1 MFRGRHENRQEPA
14 IHESRNGHVLPEI
27 EDEFRELVRRRG
39 IRSPGVRAES
49 GNGNAG
55 VNDFTSLAQSIS
67 GPAVLEIDKLMAQL
81 QDVRDHLVNEGQRVE
96 RAIAEYAQ
104 MSQAATKSTKLIAEN
119 LAQWRQTA
127 ESSRADGA
135 SIAVAQTEGK
145 GSEPVAANHPRDPGA
160 GPA

>member
-1 MFRGRHENRQEPA
+1 
-14 IHESRNGHVLPEI
+14 
-27 EDEFRELVRRRG
+27 
-39 IRSPGVRAES
+39 
-49 GNGNAG
+49 
-55 VNDFTSLAQSIS
+55 
-67 GPAVLEIDKLMAQL
+67 VLEIDKLIAQL

-96 RAIAEYAQ
+96 RAITEYAQ

-119 LAQWRQTA
+119 LARWRQTA

-135 SIAVAQTEGK
+135 SVAVAQTEGK

>member
-14 IHESRNGHVLPEI
+14 IHENRNGHVLPEI

-49 GNGNAG
+49 GNGNAAA
-55 VNDFTSLAQSIS
+55 NDLTSLAQSIS
-67 GPAVLEIDKLMAQL
+67 GPAVLEIDKLIAQL
-81 QDVRDHLVNEGQRVE
+81 QDVGDHLVNEGQRVQ
-96 RAIAEYAQ
+96 RAITEYAQ

-127 ESSRADGA
+127 ESRQADGA
-135 SIAVAQTEGK
+135 SVAVGQTEGK

>member
-14 IHESRNGHVLPEI
+14 IQNRNGHVLPEI

-39 IRSPGVRAES
+39 FRSPGVRAES
-49 GNGNAG
+49 GNGDAD
-55 VNDFTSLAQSIS
+55 VSDLTSLAQSIS
-67 GPAVLEIDKLMAQL
+67 GPAVLEIDKLIAQL
-81 QDVRDHLVNEGQRVE
+81 QDVCDHLVNEGQRVQ
-96 RAIAEYAQ
+96 RAITEYAQ
-104 MSQAATKSTKLIAEN
+104 RSQAATKSTKLIAEN

-135 SIAVAQTEGK
+135 SVAIAQTEGK
-145 GSEPVAANHPRDPGA
+145 GSEPVAANHPPDPGA